1 MNTSATIPDLE
12 KKRHL
17 IFLGILVACALLW
30 SKPIAHLTAYSL
42 HHESCSHIL
51 LVPFISAYLLYTE
64 RKRIFSSVRSSW
76 VVGLPLMFVA
86 AFCYWRSAT
95 LSPTDNGNVSLSL
108 AALSLVLVCMGSFV
122 ACYGLAAS
130 RAAVFPLLFLLF
142 LVPLPDAVLSRTIHL
157 LQQGSAEL
165 SFLLFKAAG
174 VPVFRQGFVFTL
186 PGVQIEVAQQCSGI
200 RSSIALVITCLLAGH
215 LFLRTGW
222 RAAILVLVSLPLA
235 IVKNA
240 IRIVT
245 LTVLSIYVNPG
256 FLYGRLHRDGGFV
269 FFLLALALLFPLF
282 RALEKSEGRTARSA
296 EVGSVE
302 LGKEPVEG

>member
-1 MNTSATIPDLE
+1 MNTIATIPDRE
-12 KKRHL
+12 NKRHL
-17 IFLGILVACALLW
+17 IFLGSVVACALVW

-51 LVPFISAYLLYTE
+51 LIPFISAYLLYTE
-64 RKRIFSSVRSSW
+64 RKRIFASICSSW
-76 VVGLPLMFVA
+76 IVASPLILVG

-95 LSPTDNGNVSLSL
+95 LSPTDNGSASLSL
-108 AALSLVLVCMGSFV
+108 AALSLLLVCTGCFV

-130 RAAVFPLLFLLF
+130 RAAAFPLLFLILM
-142 LVPLPDAVLSRTIHL
+142 VPLPDPVLNRTIHL

-165 SFLLFKAAG
+165 SFLLFKAVG

-222 RAAILVLVSLPLA
+222 RTAILVLVSLPVA

-245 LTVLSIYVNPG
+245 LSLLSIYVNPS

-282 RALEKSEGRTARSA
+282 RALEKSEHRTVRSA